1 MKGLR
6 SPKPDVSQYRE
17 RMEALNKR
25 VHDQSSIGFNA
36 PGALGQSPWTPQ
48 EATSSPQ
55 MGFGMENGTGFAAA
69 AISKVGRTV
78 EADLQQKLEETEA
91 KLEDAEMRIEATEE
105 AAKKEVVD

>member
-1 MKGLR
+1 
-6 SPKPDVSQYRE
+6 
-17 RMEALNKR
+17 
-25 VHDQSSIGFNA
+25 
-36 PGALGQSPWTPQ
+36 
-48 EATSSPQ
+48 
-55 MGFGMENGTGFAAA
+55 MENGTGFAAA